1 METIVHTIY
10 RLINA
15 GLQVTDLATTNRHTF
30 MQPTVHHIDDSHK
43 YLRRMVCAVLWSY
56 TYAIAHNKQFSS
68 FSR

>member
-43 YLRRMVCAVLWSY
+43 YLRRMVSMRCTVVLHLRNR
-56 TYAIAHNKQFSS
+56 T
-68 FSR
+68 